1 MGDLLRL
8 ALRALAANRLRTA
21 LSMLGITIGITSVVL
36 LTSVGEG
43 TRRYI
48 LGQFTQFGTNIL
60 AVHPGKSK
68 TVGLPGALAGTTHK
82 LTLDDAAALARV
94 SGVKRLVPVA
104 FGTARVE
111 AGNRGRSVAI
121 YGVTPA
127 IPEVWQWRLRL
138 GTFWPEGDPRL
149 APAFAVIGPK
159 VKRELYGD
167 ESPLGRFLHI
177 GGSRF
182 LVSGVMENKGRMLG
196 FDLDDCVFIPVS
208 QAMRLFNLSEL
219 TEIDLLYT
227 QSLAASQLKAAVG
240 QVLVERHD
248 GEEDFTVV
256 SQDAMLAVF
265 EIGRAHV

>member
-1 MGDLLRL
+1 
-8 ALRALAANRLRTA
+8 
-21 LSMLGITIGITSVVL
+21 MLGITIGITSVVL

-138 GTFWPEGDPRL
+138 GTFWPEEIRASLRP
-149 APAFAVIGPK
+149 
-159 VKRELYGD
+159 
-167 ESPLGRFLHI
+167 
-177 GGSRF
+177 SR
-182 LVSGVMENKGRMLG
+182 
-196 FDLDDCVFIPVS
+196 
-208 QAMRLFNLSEL
+208 
-219 TEIDLLYT
+219 
-227 QSLAASQLKAAVG
+227 
-240 QVLVERHD
+240 
-248 GEEDFTVV
+248 
-256 SQDAMLAVF
+256 
-265 EIGRAHV
+265 